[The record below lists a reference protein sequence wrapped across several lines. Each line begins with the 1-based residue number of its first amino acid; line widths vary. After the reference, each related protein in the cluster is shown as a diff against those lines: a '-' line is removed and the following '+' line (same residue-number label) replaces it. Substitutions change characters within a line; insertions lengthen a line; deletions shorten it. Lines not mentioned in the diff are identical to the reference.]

1 VKRNATWVEAGL
13 ALVLLCIVLSVY
25 AEHSRGQSEGKL
37 ATLHTHTVVA
47 ETLYAGTKVERGKAL
62 TVYRTVRDTLL
73 SHTTDTL
80 VRQVLAK
87 ADTVIAKDSAALR
100 AADAVIA
107 AKNAELVEA
116 LKPKYAK
123 RLSYSVA
130 ALYDPLSTGAL
141 SASAQASLRVVAGLS
156 LIARADQRAAIGE
169 RPRAYAGVSLTF

>member
-1 VKRNATWVEAGL
+1 VR
-13 ALVLLCIVLSVY
+13 ALYRAQCVRRAFTRTV
-25 AEHSRGQSEGKL
+25 EGKL

-47 ETLYAGTKVERGKAL
+47 ETLYAGTKIERGKVI
-62 TVYRTVRDTLL
+62 TVYRTLRDTLL

-80 VRQVLAK
+80 VKQVLAK

-130 ALYDPLSTGAL
+130 ALYDPLSTGAI
-141 SASAQASLRVVAGLS
+141 SASAQASLRVIGGLS
-156 LIARADQRAAIGE
+156 LIARVDQRAALNE
-169 RPRAYAGVSLTF
+169 RPRAQLGIGLTF

>member
-1 VKRNATWVEAGL
+1 VKRNATWLETGL
-13 ALVLLCIVLSVY
+13 AIVLLCIVLSVY
-25 AEHSRGQSEGKL
+25 AEHSRGQDEGKL

-47 ETLYAGTKVERGKAL
+47 ETLYAGTKIERGKAL
-62 TVYRTVRDTLL
+62 TVYRTKRDTLL

-80 VRQVLAK
+80 VKQVLAK

-107 AKNAELVEA
+107 AKDAELVEA

-130 ALYDPLSTGAL
+130 ALYDPLSTGAI
-141 SASAQASLRVVAGLS
+141 SASAQASLRVIAGLT
-156 LIARADQRAAIGE
+156 LIARVDQRAALNE
-169 RPRAYAGVSLTF
+169 RPRAQLGIGLTF